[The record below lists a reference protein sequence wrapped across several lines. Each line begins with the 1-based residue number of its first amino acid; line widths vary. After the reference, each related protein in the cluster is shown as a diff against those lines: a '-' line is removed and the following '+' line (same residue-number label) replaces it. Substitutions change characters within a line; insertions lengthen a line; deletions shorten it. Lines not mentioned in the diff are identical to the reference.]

1 MMRTISGL
9 CAAGVISCAIS
20 LTAQAPP
27 SATTTQ
33 RTPVSDA
40 AQHDITVTGCVA
52 KSADGK
58 FTLTNVVVE
67 PASTTASGSTATTG
81 GTAAGTTGGTAAGT
95 TGTAP
100 APATSPTTVGTTV
113 ASAPTLWMLSGGTD
127 LDKHVGH
134 KITVMGRTAWDAS
147 MAGKPISGTGTT
159 GTAGA
164 TTGAATAASTTSSGP
179 SVDVRTIK
187 MLTASCP

>member
-1 MMRTISGL
+1 MTQTISGL
-9 CAAGVISCAIS
+9 CAAGVIACAIS
-20 LTAQAPP
+20 IAAQAPS

-33 RTPVSDA
+33 RTTVDA

-52 KSADGK
+52 KSADGQ

-67 PASTTASGSTATTG
+67 PKAST
-81 GTAAGTTGGTAAGT
+81 AGTGT

-100 APATSPTTVGTTV
+100 ETAATSPTIIGTTI

-134 KITVMGRTAWDAS
+134 KIQVMGRTAWTPT

-159 GTAGA
+159 GT
-164 TTGAATAASTTSSGP
+164 TGAATAGATTARTTTSGP

-187 MLTASCP
+187 MLTVSCP

>member
-1 MMRTISGL
+1 MARTISGL
-9 CAAGVISCAIS
+9 CAAGVIACATSIA
-20 LTAQAPP
+20 AQAPP
-27 SATTTQ
+27 PATTTQ
-33 RTPVSDA
+33 RTTVDA
-40 AQHDITVTGCVA
+40 AQHDITMTGCVA
-52 KSADGK
+52 KSADGR

-67 PASTTASGSTATTG
+67 PKASTT
-81 GTAAGTTGGTAAGT
+81 GTGT

-100 APATSPTTVGTTV
+100 ATATSPTIIGTTI
-113 ASAPTLWMLSGGTD
+113 ASAPTRWMLSGGTD

-134 KITVMGRTAWDAS
+134 KIQVMGRTAWDAS

-159 GTAGA
+159 GT
-164 TTGAATAASTTSSGP
+164 TGAATAGATTASTTMSGP